1 MAVGCPACA
10 LSRLLC
16 GTTTVQTRFFLL
28 VFIECLAVADS
39 LCVPSDLIISFKSL
53 YEKLR
58 KVGLSAPP
66 LHQPGNTFLLN
77 SGDEANLKDF
87 MESDYRNTLPASNV
101 TCVAENSGVSYA
113 AAATPRVA
121 SEDSSLDRPATYRN
135 EYYLTNFERAN
146 FNPENVTPEQ
156 PCTAYFNSDIFADS
170 NAAHSRLKG
179 FQLKQFTA
187 CKENLLAIC

>member
-1 MAVGCPACA
+1 MRDNHCPNA
-10 LSRLLC
+10 
-16 GTTTVQTRFFLL
+16 FLPSS
-28 VFIECLAVADS
+28 FYSECLAVADS
-39 LCVPSDLIISFKSL
+39 LCFPSDLIISFKSL

-58 KVGLSAPP
+58 KVSLSAPP
-66 LHQPGNTFLLN
+66 LHHQSGNTFLLN

-113 AAATPRVA
+113 AAATLRVA

-135 EYYLTNFERAN
+135 EYYLTNFERAH
-146 FNPENVTPEQ
+146 FHPENVTPER

-170 NAAHSRLKG
+170 NAVFGALKTRG
-179 FQLKQFTA
+179 FPG
-187 CKENLLAIC
+187 EAIRCLQRKPSSDMLITFANARV